1 MIGIHPVH
9 RRLAELHLLAE
20 KKNGYDRLT
29 PAELTELYICLRV
42 NAELVRRL
50 DELKNLAFVAHC
62 AGDHEW
68 EQDICRQIDA
78 LEVTML

>member
-9 RRLAELHLLAE
+9 RRIAELTIIAE
-20 KKNGYDRLT
+20 QKKGFDRLT

>member
-1 MIGIHPVH
+1 
-9 RRLAELHLLAE
+9 
-20 KKNGYDRLT
+20 
-29 PAELTELYICLRV
+29 LTELYICLRV

>member
-9 RRLAELHLLAE
+9 RRLAEIQFIAE
-20 KKNGYDRLT
+20 KRGGYQALT
-29 PAELTELYICLRV
+29 PAEITELTHCLIV

-62 AGDHEW
+62 AGDHAW
-68 EQDICRQIDA
+68 EQEICQRIDA